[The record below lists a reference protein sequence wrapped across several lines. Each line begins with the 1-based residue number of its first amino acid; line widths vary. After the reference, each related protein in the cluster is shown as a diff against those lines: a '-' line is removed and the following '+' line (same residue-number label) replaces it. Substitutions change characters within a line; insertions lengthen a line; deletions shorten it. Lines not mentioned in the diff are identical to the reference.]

1 MFGSTEEKINSLVK
15 RGKWE
20 KIKSKYLYS
29 SGVDE
34 LCMLARAC
42 GQSSSDDSVNV
53 LVALL
58 NATDQKVV
66 LEALNSLGKVGTDHA
81 VANLQLMFREADP
94 SNKELKDAIQTAL
107 NKIRDREKE

>member
-1 MFGSTEEKINSLVK
+1 MFGSTEEKIARLVK

-29 SGVDE
+29 SGPDE

-58 NATDQKVV
+58 NAKDQKVV
-66 LEALNSLGKVGTDHA
+66 LEALNSLGDVGTDHA
-81 VANLQLMFREADP
+81 VANLQLMFQEADP
-94 SNKELKDAIQTAL
+94 NNKELKNAIQNTL
-107 NKIRDREKE
+107 NKIRNRK

>member
-1 MFGSTEEKINSLVK
+1 MKQRERRNSYVWIN
-15 RGKWE
+15 RGK
-20 KIKSKYLYS
+20 
-29 SGVDE
+29 DQ
-34 LCMLARAC
+34 
-42 GQSSSDDSVNV
+42 QSSSDDSVNV

-94 SNKELKDAIQTAL
+94 SNKELKDAIQTTL
-107 NKIRDREKE
+107 NKIRAREKE

>member
-20 KIKSKYLYS
+20 KIK
-29 SGVDE
+29 
-34 LCMLARAC
+34 CMLARAC

-94 SNKELKDAIQTAL
+94 SNKELKDAIQTTL